1 MCIKLFPKELKFH
14 CMEETEFRAHKVA
27 AICKARCLREEV
39 SEIFLNLPFP
49 FSAKSQVACRQDNI
63 AQGLAENT

>member
-1 MCIKLFPKELKFH
+1 
-14 CMEETEFRAHKVA
+14 MEETEFRADKVA

-39 SEIFLNLPFP
+39 SEIFLELPFL
-49 FSAKSQVACRQDNI
+49 FSAKSQVACGQYNI